1 MCYADFLKGPPETN
15 ERQSGYELHL
25 YYRLWCY
32 FYAAMNQADS
42 KLGPCCLLQ
51 HIPKLRKIF
60 SFGAHTP
67 SLQHRRVKFVVHES
81 SLRRLLHA
89 KVPNGIAMCRPCMA
103 TNLKVAPR
111 VTEIPVCAVWLTF
124 YMNECA
130 FTVWWTT
137 DCRETDRRNGD
148 SI

>member
-89 KVPNGIAMCRPCMA
+89 KVPNGIDSNVSPMHGDKSQSRSPSNRNTCMRCM
-103 TNLKVAPR
+103 TNILYEWMR
-111 VTEIPVCAVWLTF
+111 IYCLMNDRQRDGQTE
-124 YMNECA
+124 
-130 FTVWWTT
+130 
-137 DCRETDRRNGD
+137 RR
-148 SI
+148 